1 MKKATYFVIASIV
14 LGLFSVTAGKSAEA
28 SEVNG
33 GAVQTTGVVGFYDD
47 STEPSTSSSSSSST
61 STSTSSTPAPVQKP
75 TGKYPSTGELVKTS
89 LSIAGA
95 VVVGMVLLFFWMKR
109 RENKRKEEN

>member
-47 STEPSTSSSSSSST
+47 STEPSSSSSS